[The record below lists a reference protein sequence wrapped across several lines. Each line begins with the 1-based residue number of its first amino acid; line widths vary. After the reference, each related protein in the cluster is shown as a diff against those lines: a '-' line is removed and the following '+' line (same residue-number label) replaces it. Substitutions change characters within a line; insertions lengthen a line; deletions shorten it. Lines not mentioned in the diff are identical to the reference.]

1 MTRLLLIRHAQTD
14 STAHILQGRLPGFPL
29 SRTGEVQALK
39 LQQLLPAELSRI
51 FTSPLERSQE
61 TARLLAARFGI
72 NPAVDEAFN
81 ELDFG
86 DWMGKSFAELDGLA
100 PWKTFNR
107 NRTAAQA
114 PGGESLSEVSKRAVE
129 RLIEL
134 LGTYDGETLAIV
146 THCDVIRAALTHFLC
161 APLESF
167 ERIRIDPASLSEIE
181 YFSNDFSRVV
191 RLNHLI

>member
-14 STAHILQGRLPGFPL
+14 STAYTLQGRLPGFPL

-39 LQQLLPAELSRI
+39 LQQLLPVELSRI
-51 FTSPLERSQE
+51 FTSPLERAKE
-61 TARLLAARFGI
+61 TARLFAAKFGI
-72 NPAVDEAFN
+72 TPAVDEAFN

-86 DWMGKSFAELDGLA
+86 DWAGRSFAELDGLA
-100 PWKTFNR
+100 RWKTFNR
-107 NRTAAQA
+107 NRTTAQA
-114 PGGESLSEVSKRAVE
+114 PGGESLSQVKKRAVK
-129 RLIEL
+129 RLLEL
-134 LGTYDGETLAIV
+134 LSTCDGETLAIV

-181 YFSNDFSRVV
+181 YFSNNFSRVA
-191 RLNHLI
+191 RLNHPI